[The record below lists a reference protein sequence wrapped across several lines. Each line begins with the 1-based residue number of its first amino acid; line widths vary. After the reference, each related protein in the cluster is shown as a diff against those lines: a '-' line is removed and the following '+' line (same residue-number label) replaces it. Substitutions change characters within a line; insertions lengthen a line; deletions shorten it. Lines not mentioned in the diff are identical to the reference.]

1 MKTSPYSRTLAL
13 FSRADKA
20 KFAAM
25 MVIQVLLGVLDLLGV
40 GVLGILG
47 ALSINGLQSN
57 QTNQTNQMVTDVL
70 RMLNV
75 EKLQFQNQVAVLA
88 LIASL
93 LLICRTF
100 LSIFLNRKVL
110 YFLSRRGA
118 LISSQLIGKLLSQN
132 LTQIQGKQSQESLYA
147 VTYGVTSLTL
157 GLLGTTA
164 TLFADA
170 SLLLILFFGL
180 FVVDSVLALS
190 TLTFFGL
197 VGFWMYIIMHKR
209 SQDLAEL
216 EVKFSIVS
224 NQRILEVLGAFRE
237 TIVRN
242 RRAYYSGEIGKTRL
256 SHADT
261 MAELAFMPL
270 ISKYVIESALIIG
283 GLGICALQF
292 TLLDAEQAIGTLAVF
307 LAAGTRIAPAVLRL
321 QQSGIQIKRAIG
333 SSKTTLDLI
342 GELKD
347 IPILDEPSPE
357 IDFLYEGFIPEISLN
372 QVSFTF
378 PGSRDEV
385 ISNVDLTIEA
395 GEVVAIVGASGAGKT
410 TLVDLMLGVLKPD
423 RGSVMISKVPVSEAV
438 KKWAGAISYVPQDV
452 LIVNGTI
459 ESNVKLGYPISLG
472 AKGLVDEC
480 LEISQLG
487 DLVRSLPNKTLAEVG
502 DKGTSLSGGQRQ
514 RLGIARALFTKPRLL
529 VMDEATSAL
538 DGETEANLSLAI
550 NSLKGRVTLVLI
562 AHRLSTVR
570 SADKVV
576 YIEGG
581 KILSVG
587 TFDQVRLDCE
597 GFNRQASQMGL

>member
-13 FSRADKA
+13 LSGADKA
-20 KFAAM
+20 KLATM
-25 MVIQVLLGVLDLLGV
+25 MVIQIFLGVLDLLGV
-40 GVLGILG
+40 GILGILG
-47 ALSINGLQSN
+47 ALSINGIQSN
-57 QTNQTNQMVTDVL
+57 QTSQSITDAL
-70 RMLNV
+70 RILNI
-75 EKLQFQNQVAVLA
+75 ETLLFQDQVAILA
-88 LIASL
+88 LLASL
-93 LLICRTF
+93 LLICRTL
-100 LSIFLNRKVL
+100 LSIYLNRKVL

-118 LISSQLIGKLLSQN
+118 LISSQLIGKLLSQS

-147 VTYGVTSLTL
+147 VTNGVTYLTL

-170 SLLLILFFGL
+170 SLLLILFLGL
-180 FVVDSVLALS
+180 FVIDSILALS
-190 TLTFFGL
+190 TLTFFGF
-197 VGFWMYIIMHKR
+197 VGFWLYIIMHKK
-209 SQDLAEL
+209 SQHLGEEEA
-216 EVKFSIVS
+216 KFSIIS

-242 RRAYYSGEIGKTRL
+242 RRAYYSEEIGKTRL
-256 SHADT
+256 SYADT

-270 ISKYVIESALIIG
+270 VSKYVIESALIIG
-283 GLGICALQF
+283 GLGISAIQF
-292 TLLDAEQAIGTLAVF
+292 TLLDAEQAVGTLAVF

-321 QQSGIQIKRAIG
+321 QQSGIQIKRSIG
-333 SSKTTLDLI
+333 TSKTTLDLI
-342 GELKD
+342 DELKD

-372 QVSFTF
+372 HVSFTF

-410 TLVDLMLGVLKPD
+410 TLVDLMLGVLKPS
-423 RGSVMISKVPVSEAV
+423 RGSVMISKLPVTEAV

-472 AKGLVDEC
+472 GKGILDEC

-487 DLVRSLPNKTLAEVG
+487 ELVQSLPNKTLAEVG

-529 VMDEATSAL
+529 VLDEATSAL

-550 NSLKGRVTLVLI
+550 NSLRGRVTLILI

-597 GFNRQASQMGL
+597 GFDRQASQMGL

>member
-13 FSRADKA
+13 LSGADKT
-20 KFAAM
+20 KFATM

-40 GVLGILG
+40 GILGILG

-57 QTNQTNQMVTDVL
+57 QTSQTITDIL
-70 RMLNV
+70 RILNI

-100 LSIFLNRKVL
+100 LSIYLNKKVL

-147 VTYGVTSLTL
+147 VTNGVTYLTL

-170 SLLLILFFGL
+170 SLLLILFLGL
-180 FVVDSVLALS
+180 FVIDPILALS
-190 TLTFFGL
+190 TLTFFGF
-197 VGFWMYIIMHKR
+197 VGFWMYILMHKK
-209 SQDLAEL
+209 SQDLGEQEA
-216 EVKFSIVS
+216 KFSIIS

-242 RRAYYSGEIGKTRL
+242 RRAYYSEEIGKTRL

-283 GLGICALQF
+283 GLGICAIQF
-292 TLLDAEQAIGTLAVF
+292 TLLDAEQAVGTLAVF

-342 GELKD
+342 DELKD
-347 IPILDEPSPE
+347 IPILDEPSSE

-378 PGSRDEV
+378 PGSKDEV

-395 GEVVAIVGASGAGKT
+395 GEVVAIVGPSGAGKT
-410 TLVDLMLGVLKPD
+410 TLVDLMLGVLKPN
-423 RGSVMISKVPVSEAV
+423 RGSVMISKLPVTEAV

-459 ESNVKLGYPISLG
+459 ESNVKLGYPNSLG
-472 AKGLVDEC
+472 KKEILDEC
-480 LEISQLG
+480 LEISQLT
-487 DLVRSLPNKTLAEVG
+487 DLVQSLPKKTLAEVG

-529 VMDEATSAL
+529 VLDEATSAL
-538 DGETEANLSLAI
+538 DGETEASLSLAI
-550 NSLKGRVTLVLI
+550 NSLRGRVTLIII